1 MLDRLA
7 GLETEYAIRFS
18 PSAPGDRQPDKHV
31 IFEAV
36 AAVVRA
42 RVATLPGRRR
52 YSHEQL
58 FTANGGGLY
67 FERSPTDPD
76 GGLIEAS
83 TPECRGPGQLLLYQ
97 RAQEALLA
105 DALPDAAARLR
116 LDGHPGALGLLKNGR
131 DAEGNVYGVQ
141 ENFEAE
147 LARGP
152 MLWLYRLGLALLV
165 PVMLVDV
172 LVCWMILVALILL
185 IFVVGVAGII
195 IDTIYVQLRGLD
207 RPDIFTVIARD
218 PEKRAQ
224 RIMTRLA
231 SWLDMLLA
239 MPAVLP
245 YAWLLRLC
253 AFRTIR
259 QTTAG
264 FFVSRP
270 IVSGTGT
277 VEPDGRFLLSEKAP
291 SIRRLMRSSA
301 APVGRAIFDT
311 GNHLKGLQRLLVF
324 DASGLPG
331 LFARRQRMQLGLADA
346 NRCQVAEYLK
356 LGTTLLVL
364 DMAEAGALHDAPRLR
379 RPIAALHA
387 LTDDPTLAA
396 AVATRDGRTL
406 TAIELQRWYLERA
419 RAWLADHPAASMEAH
434 DVVRLW
440 GEALDTLADDPG
452 GLVGRIDWISKR
464 YLMEAAAAGATH
476 PVRKKIDLRYHELVD
491 GPVAQMEAAG
501 IAPVLVGPEEAA
513 AAIHEAPEAS
523 PARQRGRLIRELAD
537 GATPAVIGW
546 HEARIGAGLERKIVR
561 IDAFRARRDA
571 RREES

>member
-18 PSAPGDRQPDKHV
+18 PSDPERPRPDSQV
-31 IFEAV
+31 VFAAV
-36 AAVVRA
+36 AEVVRA
-42 RVATLPGRRR
+42 RVDTLPGRRR

-67 FERSPTDPD
+67 FERSPTEPD
-76 GGLIEAS
+76 GGLIEGS

-97 RAQEALLA
+97 RAQEQLLRE
-105 DALPDAAARLR
+105 ALPDAESRLR
-116 LDGHPGALGLLKNGR
+116 LDGHPGSLGLLKNGR

-147 LARGP
+147 IARGP

-165 PVMLVDV
+165 PVMALDV
-172 LVCWMILVALILL
+172 LVCWLLLIALILL
-185 IFVVGVAGII
+185 VFTVGIALMVL
-195 IDTIYVQLRGLD
+195 DTVYVQLRGLD
-207 RPDIFTVIARD
+207 RPDIFTVLARD
-218 PEKRAQ
+218 PEKRTQ
-224 RIMTRLA
+224 RVLTRLA
-231 SWLDMLLA
+231 LGLDMLLA

-253 AFRTIR
+253 AFRR
-259 QTTAG
+259 VRRTTAA

-270 IVSGTGT
+270 IISGTGT

-301 APVGRAIFDT
+301 APVGRAVFDT
-311 GNHLKGLQRLLVF
+311 GNLLKGLQRLLVF
-324 DASGLPG
+324 DPSQLGG
-331 LFARRQRMQLGLADA
+331 LFGRRQRMQLGLADA

-364 DMAEAGALHDAPRLR
+364 DMAESGALDDAPRLL
-379 RPIAALHA
+379 RPVAALHGI
-387 LTDDPTLAA
+387 TDDATLAA
-396 AVATRDGRTL
+396 TVATADGPL
-406 TAIELQRWYLERA
+406 TALELQRWYLERA
-419 RAWLADHPAASMEAH
+419 RAWLAEHPAASMEAH

-440 GEALDTLADDPG
+440 GEALDALADDPG
-452 GLVGRIDWISKR
+452 GLVGRIDWITKR
-464 YLMEAAAAGATH
+464 YLIEAAAAGDTW
-476 PVRKKIDLRYHELVD
+476 PVRKKIDLRYHELGD
-491 GPVAQMEAAG
+491 GPLADMEAAG
-501 IAPVLVGPEEAA
+501 IAPVLVDPAEAA

-537 GATPAVIGW
+537 SATPATIGW
-546 HEARIGAGLERKIVR
+546 HEARIGAGLSRKIVR
-561 IDAFRARRDA
+561 LDAFRARRK
-571 RREES
+571 EGT